1 MQQQHP
7 ALEVQKHTAVVHID
21 AAHHRRAVIAD
32 AALGVEEARG
42 VLVDAHPRPQQ
53 GQIVR
58 AAQPEHQLFVRDARQ
73 HQPHIHPAL
82 GGVAQCIQHLLAN
95 GEIGRIKIDVL
106 L

>member
-1 MQQQHP
+1 M
-7 ALEVQKHTAVVHID
+7 QKHTAVVHID

-32 AALGVEEARG
+32 AALGVEKARG
-42 VLVDAHPRPQQ
+42 ILVDAHPRPQQ

-82 GGVAQCIQHLLAN
+82 GGVAQRVQHLLAD
-95 GEIGRIKIDVL
+95 GKVGRIKINVL